1 MNQLIPIVVIE
12 DEDEAITY
20 LTSTLKKHF
29 SNLSIIATSKRVKDS
44 IKILN
49 ELNPELVFMD
59 IKLLDGDAFQILD
72 AINNYDFEVI
82 FITAHGNYI
91 EKAMAYY
98 AFNFLLKPIDSNQLK
113 NVINRYITLKN
124 RLFTKQ
130 KYMVFKEFMTES
142 RLLIHT
148 GNEHILLEIDSII
161 KCCADGNYAIFITNH
176 KKEYLASKP
185 LKYYEELLS
194 EKGFFRASRSVL
206 VNIKHIQSIYR
217 KESLVLSN
225 NEKVIVSTRNKSK
238 LTNLIKELA

>member
-1 MNQLIPIVVIE
+1 MKQTISAVIIE
-12 DEDEAITY
+12 DEEEATIY
-20 LTSTLKKHF
+20 LTSILQKLCD
-29 SNLSIIATSKRVKDS
+29 SIQIIATSNCVIDA

-49 ELNPELVFMD
+49 STTPELVFMD

-72 AINNYDFEVI
+72 AIHDYNFEVI
-82 FITAHGNYI
+82 FITAYSDYL
-91 EKAMAYY
+91 EKALEYH
-98 AFNFLLKPIDSNQLK
+98 AFNFVQKPIDTAKLK
-113 NVINRYITLKN
+113 NIVQRYIRLKD

-130 KYMVFKEFMTES
+130 KYIVFKEFMTES
-142 RLLIHT
+142 RLLIYT
-148 GNEHILLEIDSII
+148 GNEHNLLEIDSII
-161 KCCADGNYAIFITNH
+161 KCCADGNYTIFTTKH
-176 KKEYLASKP
+176 KRDYLASKP

-206 VNIKHIQSIYR
+206 VNIKHIQSIYK